1 MRRSDQGLRRPA
13 RSCLS
18 DQMCIGA
25 HPFVRKPRA
34 RCPFL
39 VPATPRYPNVTNRT
53 QRSNGMTL
61 RFPFVTNRFPESDGS
76 RRRAGATSA
85 VGPHIVRLERS
96 SACRSSVL
104 DVRIV

>member
-1 MRRSDQGLRRPA
+1 
-13 RSCLS
+13 
-18 DQMCIGA
+18 
-25 HPFVRKPRA
+25 
-34 RCPFL
+34 
-39 VPATPRYPNVTNRT
+39 
-53 QRSNGMTL
+53 MTL

-85 VGPHIVRLERS
+85 GGAPHILRLERS